1 MSNRKYLSN
10 KKTAQQTISISPAL
24 KDWIKRYVN
33 VKNRKDPNDE
43 RFKSVSS
50 FITYILDNIMKLFK
64 EGKTIEDF
72 KRVED
77 QVYKDFFDKFTFKA
91 TIPLYDMVAESNRY
105 AEISFEFITRF
116 IMAVYHF
123 YRNIYLK
130 EKSPEGWKL
139 IFERFRNRTYPSNI
153 TKELKL
159 EIFPEINKNY
169 GTGYLEFVG
178 KQRNLHFENCKFFAG
193 ICGILGIK
201 VTDFHYSSKDF
212 YCRLDLIE
220 TPLAFREELAKKER
234 IKLLQENVNFIINYN
249 RMLSDKDKFL
259 WMNLAEDNDVFVCFR
274 SKNVFN
280 KWIKAIENDLNK
292 FGTQE
297 DFLNKILQFFN
308 KLHWIRIENIKD
320 LSFRIEQSLEK
331 DNKQKGFLLEYLS
344 QYSEIFQ
351 NDEIYQLKN
360 V

>member
-1 MSNRKYLSN
+1 MSNKKYLSN

-33 VKNRKDPNDE
+33 VKHREEPNDK

-105 AEISFEFITRF
+105 TPISFDFIARF
-116 IMAVYHF
+116 IIGVYHF
-123 YRNIYLK
+123 YKNIYLK
-130 EKSPEGWKL
+130 EKSPLGWKL
-139 IFERFRNRTYPSNI
+139 IFERFKNRVYPSNI
-153 TKELKL
+153 AKELKL
-159 EIFPEINKNY
+159 EILPDRNQMY
-169 GTGYLEFVG
+169 RTGYLEFIG

-193 ICGILGIK
+193 ICGILGLK

-220 TPLAFREELAKKER
+220 TPLAFRDDLAKKER
-234 IKLLQENVNFIINYN
+234 IKLLQENVSFVVNYN
-249 RMLSDKDKFL
+249 RMLNDKDKFL
-259 WMNLAEDNDVFVCFR
+259 WMNLAEDNETYINFKTKSAFNNWI
-274 SKNVFN
+274 KNV
-280 KWIKAIENDLNK
+280 ENDLRK
-292 FGTQE
+292 FGTKEQ
-297 DFLNKILQFFN
+297 FLIKMLQFFSR
-308 KLHWIRIENIKD
+308 LHWIRIENIKD
-320 LSFRIEQSLEK
+320 LSFRIDQVIKKNTEQKRMLI
-331 DNKQKGFLLEYLS
+331 EYFS
-344 QYSEIFQ
+344 QHSGISH
-351 NDEIYQLKN
+351 NNSIYYLK
-360 V
+360 